1 MLFWCNIIQ
10 RDLLSVTLWN
20 MKHDRTLLNFQ
31 TQKFTSWQ
39 NPNTKNSTLV
49 FYWPPPVHN
58 RDIHKHPHTHNPTEK
73 SWGNGRA
80 SPYKGNKGT
89 GRERGEDRGW
99 WRGSTQCV
107 EIGRPELVGGKASK
121 AGAQPPHSPQLRG
134 LWRQRTTASLFLSLS
149 LCLSSRSPSQTR
161 GHTAPGCLTSRL
173 PNLPRHTHLLLG
185 LWKHPTFTSQKHW
198 NYIAA
203 FLFSISSNDSFPIQ
217 S

>member
-1 MLFWCNIIQ
+1 MTERCWTSRQN
-10 RDLLSVTLWN
+10 
-20 MKHDRTLLNFQ
+20 
-31 TQKFTSWQ
+31 FTSWQ

-49 FYWPPPVHN
+49 FYWLPPIHN

-149 LCLSSRSPSQTR
+149 VSPLVLLPK
-161 GHTAPGCLTSRL
+161 PGATLHQAA
-173 PNLPRHTHLLLG
+173 LPRACQ
-185 LWKHPTFTSQKHW
+185 TFP
-198 NYIAA
+198 AA
-203 FLFSISSNDSFPIQ
+203 HISCWDYGSTRPSSPKSTEIT
-217 S
+217 